1 MADKRSQRKASV
13 LQFLSNLDLDRLK
26 NSASLVQ
33 QAKSLTFEG
42 FDMALWDNAEWI
54 ITEGRLTKI
63 TGKNV
68 SKVALNFHYAL
79 PLDRGSL
86 EAEWADLVKA
96 LIVLRFHRHNQSAS
110 NQRNFIAAVS
120 YVACEMVD
128 RGLRLFQLTPEILDL
143 ACKKLTKDYSD
154 GVAYN
159 MHKAIGEFAAHCDA
173 NVLCNVLL
181 DYKFSGMK
189 RPVNTGGVGH
199 KRLDDQETLLTE
211 NDKLIDPKVFKV
223 IGELYLNVPKDHK
236 YRFYVLVLSL
246 MAMLGRR
253 FSEIA
258 TIPNQEVSRDDQGR
272 AFLKYFP
279 RKASKG
285 DVFTPMRNLY
295 LPTETV
301 AIVEPVIVE
310 LNQLCSAARKTATE
324 MQMNRGPD
332 LFFLVDYSD
341 DKRFYKSDLENLGIS
356 ATTLD
361 INGWIR
367 VNGFTFTNEEKL
379 TSQGKLPNYP
389 FRFTTKLGIIAF
401 CNKDFN
407 PSSIVPIHIDQKGQK
422 YYLKDLLLVRHLGLS
437 SGAYAHWISTQLTH
451 AMFST
456 FLRYFPQLAAEYA
469 SSAIEVD
476 FTSHHFR
483 HTLNTL
489 LDEGGLSDL
498 LQTEWFGRSNPRD
511 TKAYQHTSREKKALM
526 LRADIKAGLVGGR
539 ISEQVKKLPIDLKDA
554 FLAARIHA
562 VHDVGP
568 GMCTHNFSQ
577 TQCERHLQCSADC
590 NDYVWVKGDV
600 GRKEEL
606 KREYAITF
614 VARLTAEERAK
625 SKKPGKSVDWMVH
638 SDKKLSVLSKQMA
651 DYQIEPF
658 DPIAYLEERID
669 E

>member
-13 LQFLSNLDLDRLK
+13 VQFLSRLDVDRLK
-26 NSASLVQ
+26 NSASLVER
-33 QAKSLTFEG
+33 AKSLTLDG
-42 FDMALWDNAEWI
+42 FDMTLWDNAEWI
-54 ITEGRLTKI
+54 ITGGRLLKL

-68 SKVALNFHYAL
+68 SKVTLNFHYAL
-79 PLDRGSL
+79 PLDKGELKS
-86 EAEWADLVKA
+86 EWADLIKA
-96 LIVLRFHRHNQSAS
+96 LMVLRFHRDNQSAP

-120 YVACEMVD
+120 YVVCEMES
-128 RGLRLFQLTPEILDL
+128 RGLRLFQLTPEVLDL
-143 ACKKLTKDYSD
+143 ACNKLTKDYSD
-154 GVAYN
+154 GVVYN
-159 MHKAIGEFAAHCDA
+159 MHKVIGEFAAHCDA
-173 NVLCNVLL
+173 NQLCNVLL

-189 RPVNTGGVGH
+189 RPQNTGGVGQ
-199 KRLDDQETLLTE
+199 KRLDDKETLLTE
-211 NDKLIDPKVFKV
+211 NDKLIDPIVFKI
-223 IGELYLNVPKDHK
+223 IGELYLNVPVDHK

-258 TIPNQEVSRDDQGR
+258 TLPNQEVSRDDQGR

-279 RKASKG
+279 RKASQG
-285 DVFTPMRNLY
+285 DVFTPMRKLY

-301 AIVEPVIVE
+301 PIVEPIINE
-310 LNQLCSAARKTATE
+310 LNHLCSAARKTATE
-324 MQMNRGPD
+324 MQMNMGPD
-332 LFFLVDYSD
+332 VFFLVDYPD
-341 DKRFYKSDLENLGIS
+341 DKRFYKDDLEKIGIS

-361 INGWIR
+361 TNGWINK
-367 VNGFTFTNEEKL
+367 NGFAFTDEEKL
-379 TSQGKLPNYP
+379 TLLGKAWKRPSK
-389 FRFTTKLGIIAF
+389 FTTKCGIIAY
-401 CNKDFN
+401 CNRDFN
-407 PSSIVPIHIDQKGQK
+407 PKSIEPVQIDQYGQK
-422 YYLKDLLLVRHLGLS
+422 YYLKDLLLVRYLGLS
-437 SGAYAHWISTQLTH
+437 SGSYAHWVSTQLTH
-451 AMFST
+451 SMFST
-456 FLRYFPQLAAEYA
+456 FLRYFPQLAAEYT

-568 GMCTHNFSQ
+568 GICIHHFSQ
-577 TQCERHLQCSADC
+577 TPCERHLQCSADC
-590 NDYVWVKGDV
+590 NDYVWVRGDE

-606 KREYAITF
+606 KREYAVTF
-614 VARLTAEERAK
+614 VARETVEERAK
-625 SKKPGKSVDWMVH
+625 SKKPGKSLDWLVH
-638 SDKKLSVLSKQMA
+638 NDKKLDVLAKQLS

-658 DPIAYLEERID
+658 DPVIYLEGRIH

>member
-1 MADKRSQRKASV
+1 MGDKRSQRKASV
-13 LQFLSNLDLDRLK
+13 VQFLSRLDIDRLK
-26 NSASLVQ
+26 NSASIVER
-33 QAKSLTFEG
+33 AKSITLDG
-42 FDMALWDNAEWI
+42 FDMALWGDSEWV
-54 ITEGRLTKI
+54 ITNGRLVKLS
-63 TGKNV
+63 GKNV
-68 SKVALNFHYAL
+68 SKATLNFHYAL
-79 PLDRGSL
+79 PLDKGVL
-86 EAEWADLVKA
+86 KGEWADLVKA
-96 LIVLRFHRHNQSAS
+96 MIVLRFHRDNQSAP

-120 YVACEMVD
+120 YVVCEMVD

-143 ACKKLTKDYSD
+143 ACKSLTKDYSD

-199 KRLDDQETLLTE
+199 KRLDDKETLLTE
-211 NDKLIDPKVFKV
+211 SDKLIDPIVFKI
-223 IGELYLNVPKDHK
+223 IGELYLNVPKNHK

-258 TIPNQEVSRDDQGR
+258 TIPNQEVKRDDQGR

-301 AIVEPVIVE
+301 SIVEPVIVE

-324 MQMNRGPD
+324 MQVNIGPD
-332 LFFLVDYSD
+332 LFFLVDYPD
-341 DKRFYKSDLENLGIS
+341 DKKFYKDDLEKMGVS

-361 INGWIR
+361 PQGWIR
-367 VNGFTFTNEEKL
+367 VNGFTFTDEEKL
-379 TSQGKLPNYP
+379 TSQGKVPKYP
-389 FRFTTKLGIIAF
+389 FRFTTKLGIIAY
-401 CNKDFN
+401 CNRDFN
-407 PSSIVPIHIDQKGQK
+407 PSSIEPIHIDQYGQK

-437 SGAYAHWISTQLTH
+437 SGAYAHWVSTQLSH
-451 AMFST
+451 SMFST
-456 FLRYFPQLAAEYA
+456 FLRYFSQLASEYA
-469 SSAIEVD
+469 SSALEVD

-562 VHDVGP
+562 VQDVGP
-568 GMCTHNFSQ
+568 GMCVHNFAQ

-625 SKKPGKSVDWMVH
+625 SKKPAKSVDWMVH
-638 SDKKLSVLSKQMA
+638 SDKKLSVLSEQMA

>member
-13 LQFLSNLDLDRLK
+13 VQFLSRLDIDRLK
-26 NSASLVQ
+26 NSASLVER
-33 QAKSLTFEG
+33 AKSLTLDG
-42 FDMALWDNAEWI
+42 FDMTYWDNTEWI
-54 ITEGRLTKI
+54 ITGGRLLKL
-63 TGKNV
+63 TGKNI
-68 SKVALNFHYAL
+68 SKVTLNFHYAL
-79 PLDRGSL
+79 PLDKGAL
-86 EAEWADLVKA
+86 KDEWADLVKA
-96 LIVLRFHRHNQSAS
+96 LIVLRFHRRNQAAP

-120 YVACEMVD
+120 YVVCEMVN

-143 ACKKLTKDYSD
+143 ACKSLTKNYSD

-189 RPVNTGGVGH
+189 RPENTGGVEH
-199 KRLDDQETLLTE
+199 KRLDDQKTLLTE

-279 RKASKG
+279 RKASLG
-285 DVFTPMRNLY
+285 DAFTPMRNLY

-301 AIVEPVIVE
+301 SIVEPVIVE

-332 LFFLVDYSD
+332 LFFLVDYPH
-341 DKRFYKSDLENLGIS
+341 DKKFYKDDLEKIGIS

-361 INGWIR
+361 TNGWIR
-367 VNGFTFTNEEKL
+367 ENGFTFTDEEKL
-379 TSQGKLPNYP
+379 TSQGKVPNYH
-389 FRFTTKLGIIAF
+389 FRFTTKLGIIAY
-401 CNKDFN
+401 CNRGFN
-407 PSSIVPIHIDQKGQK
+407 PSSIEPIHIDQNGLK
-422 YYLKDLLLVRHLGLS
+422 YYLKDLLLVRHFGLS
-437 SGAYAHWISTQLTH
+437 SGAYAHWVSTQLTH
-451 AMFST
+451 SMFST
-456 FLRYFPQLAAEYA
+456 FLRYFPQLASEYA

-489 LDEGGLSDL
+489 LDEGDLSDL

-526 LRADIKAGLVGGR
+526 LRADIKEGLVGGH

-568 GMCTHNFSQ
+568 GMCVHNFAQ

-590 NDYVWVKGDV
+590 NDYVWVKGDA

-614 VARLTAEERAK
+614 VARETSEKRAAS
-625 SKKPGKSVDWMVH
+625 SKPKKSVDWLVH
-638 SDKKLSVLSKQMA
+638 NDKKLGVLTKQMT

>member
-1 MADKRSQRKASV
+1 M
-13 LQFLSNLDLDRLK
+13 QFLSRLDIDRLK
-26 NSASLVQ
+26 NIASIVER
-33 QAKSLTFEG
+33 AKSITLDG
-42 FDMALWDNAEWI
+42 FDMALWGDSEWVI
-54 ITEGRLTKI
+54 KSGRLIKL

-79 PLDRGSL
+79 PLGKGVLKD
-86 EAEWADLVKA
+86 EWADLVKA
-96 LIVLRFHRHNQSAS
+96 LIVLRFHRDNQSAP

-120 YVACEMVD
+120 YVVCEMVD
-128 RGLRLFQLTPEILDL
+128 RGQRLFQLTPEILDL

-189 RPVNTGGVGH
+189 RPENTGGIGQ
-199 KRLDDQETLLTE
+199 KRLDDQETLLTK
-211 NDKLIDPKVFKV
+211 NDKLIDPKVFKI
-223 IGELYLNVPKDHK
+223 IGELYLNVPADHK
-236 YRFYVLVLSL
+236 YRFYVLVMSL

-258 TIPNQEVSRDDQGR
+258 TIPNQELSRDEQGR

-279 RKASKG
+279 RKVSKG

-301 AIVEPVIVE
+301 SVVEPVIVE
-310 LNQLCSAARKTATE
+310 LNQMCSAARKTATE
-324 MQMNRGPD
+324 MQVNIGPD
-332 LFFLVDYSD
+332 LFFLVNYPD
-341 DKRFYKSDLENLGIS
+341 DKRFYKDDLDNLGIS
-356 ATTLD
+356 PATLD
-361 INGWIR
+361 TYGWIR
-367 VNGFTFTNEEKL
+367 MNGFALSDEGKL
-379 TSQGKLPNYP
+379 TIKGRVPNHP
-389 FRFTTKLGIIAF
+389 FRYTTKSGIIAY
-401 CNKDFN
+401 CNKDFDSN
-407 PSSIVPIHIDQKGQK
+407 SIEPIHINQYGQK
-422 YYLKDLLLVRHLGLS
+422 YYLKDLLLVKHVGLS
-437 SGAYAHWISTQLTH
+437 SGAYAHWISTQLSH
-451 AMFST
+451 SMFST
-456 FLRYFPQLAAEYA
+456 FLRYFPQLASEYA
-469 SSAIEVD
+469 SSALEVD

-511 TKAYQHTSREKKALM
+511 TKAYQHTSREKRALM
-526 LRADIKAGLVGGR
+526 LRADIKEGLVGGR
-539 ISEQVKKLPIDLKDA
+539 ISDQVKKLPVDLKDA

-568 GMCTHNFSQ
+568 GICIHNFAQ
-577 TQCERHLQCSADC
+577 TQCQRHLQCSADC
-590 NDYVWVKGDV
+590 DDYVWVKGDV

-606 KREYAITF
+606 KREYAIAF
-614 VARLTAEERAK
+614 VARETAEKRAASSKPKK
-625 SKKPGKSVDWMVH
+625 SADWLVH
-638 SDKKLSVLSKQMA
+638 NDKKLGVLTKQMT

-658 DPIAYLEERID
+658 DPIAYLEERIH

>member
-1 MADKRSQRKASV
+1 MADKRSQRKARV
-13 LQFLSNLDLDRLK
+13 VQFLSRLDVDRLK
-26 NSASLVQ
+26 NSASLVER
-33 QAKSLTFEG
+33 AKSLTLDG
-42 FDMALWDNAEWI
+42 FDMTYWDNNEWI
-54 ITEGRLTKI
+54 IKGGRLLKL

-68 SKVALNFHYAL
+68 SKVTLNFHYAL
-79 PLDRGSL
+79 PLDKGAL
-86 EAEWADLVKA
+86 KDEWADLVKA
-96 LIVLRFHRHNQSAS
+96 LIVLRFHRRNQTAPD
-110 NQRNFIAAVS
+110 QRNFIAAVS
-120 YVACEMVD
+120 YVVCEMVN
-128 RGLRLFQLTPEILDL
+128 RGLRLFELTPEILDL
-143 ACKKLTKDYSD
+143 ACKSLTKNYSD

-173 NVLCNVLL
+173 NVLCNVLV

-189 RPVNTGGVGH
+189 RPENTGGFGH

-223 IGELYLNVPKDHK
+223 IGELYLNVPVDHK

-332 LFFLVDYSD
+332 LFFLFDYSD
-341 DKRFYKSDLENLGIS
+341 DKRFYKSDLEKLGIS

-361 INGWIR
+361 TLGWIR
-367 VNGFTFTNEEKL
+367 VNGFTFTDEAKL
-379 TSQGKLPNYP
+379 TSQGKVPNYP
-389 FRFTTKLGIIAF
+389 FRFTTKLGIIAY

-407 PSSIVPIHIDQKGQK
+407 PISIEPIHIDQNGQK

-437 SGAYAHWISTQLTH
+437 SGAYAHWVSTQLSH
-451 AMFST
+451 SMFTT
-456 FLRYFPQLAAEYA
+456 FLRYFSQLASEYA
-469 SSAIEVD
+469 SSALEVD

-526 LRADIKAGLVGGR
+526 LRADIKEGLVGGR

-568 GMCTHNFSQ
+568 GMCVHNFAQ

-614 VARLTAEERAK
+614 VARDTAEKRTASPKPKK
-625 SKKPGKSVDWMVH
+625 SADWLVH
-638 SDKKLSVLSKQMA
+638 NDKKLGVLTKQMT

-658 DPIAYLEERID
+658 DPIAYLEERIH